1 MTSLLDMRLAIFKR
15 MRLVMH
21 VVMGLVV
28 GLKVHLAESNTV
40 VHRAVQCFVHQTK
53 ALRQHQGAQQRQP
66 QPAAG
71 HGQFSAAQRFQLFD
85 THRIS
90 HAVIQTIGIVAEHC
104 EFAFHHD
111 GI

>member
-15 MRLVMH
+15 MCLVMQM
-21 VVMGLVV
+21 VMHLVMC
-28 GLKVHLAESNTV
+28 LRLHCAESNTV
-40 VHRAVQCFVHQTK
+40 VHSAVQCFVHKAK

-71 HGQFSAAQRFQLFD
+71 HSQFSAAQRFQLFD

-104 EFAFHHD
+104 EFAFHHH